1 MHCKVWKCHVRGPS
15 ILKHIVLD
23 FYSPVLRWMLTLEEA
38 RVKSEERMLHVT
50 PIFCDEE
57 EKAQNLT
64 MNRMPQPL
72 EWKVTCDVAS
82 WAFYTHK
89 KSTGEYKERMKTCLE
104 IWHSAGFRLVS
115 QSLKGWRFSFVRWKS
130 RNFTCIYYIG
140 LDHISK
146 PSKQKS

>member
-1 MHCKVWKCHVRGPS
+1 MHCEVWKWHVRGPS
-15 ILKHIVLD
+15 ILKHIVSD

-72 EWKVTCDVAS
+72 E
-82 WAFYTHK
+82 
-89 KSTGEYKERMKTCLE
+89 
-104 IWHSAGFRLVS
+104 
-115 QSLKGWRFSFVRWKS
+115 
-130 RNFTCIYYIG
+130 
-140 LDHISK
+140 
-146 PSKQKS
+146 